1 MSRFHSL
8 HPVAAIRSLA
18 RIIIALAVI
27 FAVAAGTAANAMDRA
42 TKDLLYRKY
51 ASQLENAALARDSLR
66 ILYNMFDLSSRQ
78 GQLTH
83 SWEILHT
90 AVNANDINAQ
100 LDMLRTLA
108 TFNAGNDSIID
119 LLLRHTDAIP
129 NKAARESTRTY
140 ILNQYFARKNRQIN
154 NPEIQAV
161 LLDSIMKS
169 HDLKGHDIYDEISV
183 IYQII
188 QFLGVDAE
196 GVLFRQSLDTYEA
209 LIEKLS
215 MSDFP
220 LKSQFLTTV
229 ALIHSRL
236 HGDQAKAVQADR
248 NMLALMKELEDM
260 YRKQNRPHRDY
271 DINRFI
277 SYRRML
283 SNFEG
288 LSSREL
294 EEVHDSIL
302 ILCDKNPDLQSTIRR
317 DGHPSGFYHMARHEY
332 DKALPLL
339 KDLADA
345 PFLTSYQRQK
355 YYRMIMDASKNTGDR
370 QAYVDALEKFIRS
383 SMEIDSIRDNATK
396 KESILRDSIL
406 HTPLLTNVANQNR
419 TAVRRSS
426 HTAVTLMAVSTVIA
440 LLLLLYIYLYVR
452 LRLKKSRR

>member
-8 HPVAAIRSLA
+8 HSVAAIRSLA

-27 FAVAAGTAANAMDRA
+27 FAMAAGTAANAMDRA
-42 TKDLLYRKY
+42 AKDLLYRKY

-188 QFLGVDAE
+188 QFLGVDAD
-196 GVLFRQSLDTYEA
+196 GVLFRQSLDAYEA
-209 LIEKLS
+209 LIGKLS

-229 ALIHSRL
+229 AMIHSRL
-236 HGDQAKAVQADR
+236 NGDQVKAVQADR
-248 NMLALMKELEDM
+248 NMLALMNELEEM
-260 YRKQNRPHRDY
+260 YRTQNRPHRDY

-317 DGHPSGFYHMARHEY
+317 DGDPSGFYHMARHEY

-406 HTPLLTNVANQNR
+406 DTPLLTNVANQNK
-419 TAVRRSS
+419 TAARRPSP
-426 HTAVTLMAVSTVIA
+426 TAATLMAVSAVIA
-440 LLLLLYIYLYVR
+440 MLLMIYIFLYVR